1 MLTPDVITRQPN
13 AAPKSF
19 ASGLANLIKLS
30 MSFGLECFDAGVVA
44 VFLSERPVDEEEELY
59 LFSERSRLGC
69 DMLRLVYVPY
79 LNSL

>member
-30 MSFGLECFDAGVVA
+30 TSFGLDCFDDGIGA
-44 VFLSERPVDEEEELY
+44 VFLSEKPADEEVELY
-59 LFSERSRLGC
+59 LFSGSSWLGC
-69 DMLRLVYVPY
+69 DML
-79 LNSL
+79 